1 MFRIRALL
9 FTVVVAGCGGKQA
22 PEPATPTAKK
32 EVEAVDTEKP
42 TAPTKES
49 VPNTP
54 TASGVKIA
62 DEIAKACGIT
72 GPEAYF
78 AFDSA
83 HIRAEDAKPLDKLAV
98 CFKSGP
104 MKDHKMKI
112 VGHADVRGDSDYN
125 IQLGLSRANSVAGYM
140 FDKGLEKSKAA
151 TTSRG
156 ALDATGKEGDEEAM
170 ARDRRVDVLLGD

>member
-9 FTVVVAGCGGKQA
+9 FTVVVAAGCGGKPN
-22 PEPATPTAKK
+22 PEPATPTTKK
-32 EVEAVDTEKP
+32 DVDAVDSKEQP

-62 DEIAKACGIT
+62 DEIAKACGIS
-72 GPEAYF
+72 GPEAFF

-83 HIRAEDAKPLDKLAV
+83 HIRPADAKPLDKLAE

-112 VGHADVRGDSDYN
+112 VGHAD
-125 IQLGLSRANSVAGYM
+125 
-140 FDKGLEKSKAA
+140 
-151 TTSRG
+151 
-156 ALDATGKEGDEEAM
+156 
-170 ARDRRVDVLLGD
+170 

>member
-9 FTVVVAGCGGKQA
+9 FTVVVVGCGGTQN
-22 PEPATPTAKK
+22 PEPATPSAKK
-32 EVEAVDTEKP
+32 ETEAVDTEKP
-42 TAPTKES
+42 TEPTKES

-62 DEIAKACGIT
+62 DEIAKACGIS

-83 HIRAEDAKPLDKLAV
+83 HIRPADAKPLDKLAD

-104 MKDHKMKI
+104 MKDHKMKL

-125 IQLGLSRANSVAGYM
+125 VQLGLSRANSVAGYM
-140 FDKGLEKSKAA
+140 FDKGLDKSKAA

-156 ALDATGKEGDEEAM
+156 AMDATGKEGDEEAM